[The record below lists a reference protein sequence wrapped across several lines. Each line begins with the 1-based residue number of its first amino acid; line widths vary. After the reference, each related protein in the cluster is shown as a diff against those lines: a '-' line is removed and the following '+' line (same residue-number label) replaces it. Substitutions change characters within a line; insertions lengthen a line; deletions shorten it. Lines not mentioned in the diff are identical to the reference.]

1 MIYSKGNIDNKNY
14 YFHILQAAD
23 TILSAALA
31 DEEEVVRYEATIQYQ
46 RHPSADSMSEV
57 LYDYYNYTR
66 AMQSPAGASKR
77 RVRRFNIFDALSFH
91 LATPSFNWK
100 KTVGSSNFG
109 ASMGV
114 IIENMMDLNIKP
126 LSGKFAIDV
135 HDEAYFVANLGYVG
149 VSLDIFRARICFKGH
164 IEYNLNILQELGIN
178 SFSDLAHIYDKT
190 IGAVVSAIKEAIT
203 SFRAALGVHIDIK
216 YIFHT
221 LVKAV
226 SELPFIIENLVV
238 TPTLRRILEQLK
250 QLPFIQK
257 GLTLIDEI
265 KSLYRDV
272 RSDVLMFYQEIS
284 DCVTVT
290 LPWVGETI
298 KTAITTIGKSIEHFF
313 RNPIIS
319 IRDVIVSVLQLRSAF
334 EAVIDCKDVLI
345 NAAKFQGAHI
355 RGWMD
360 VVNRLKQIYNT
371 TIQTAE
377 LIIAEAKEF
386 SEIRNISSFERATG
400 LNLTTLRI
408 KAYADLK
415 NAFQEFI
422 KPLAPLLNIVE
433 PFIKA
438 YNSVVNVIKTAI
450 HAYEI
455 LREKYEQVKN
465 LIERLFG
472 PKFNRNFPRQIRGGD
487 NCKESKCEC
496 GYYPTTSGDTKVYKK
511 GLQLEIDS
519 GEMLVAPTT
528 GLYIKVP
535 DNQVMIYPKG
545 SFSKYVILIHNVEV
559 LANITDAGVNV
570 DGGNQIG
577 TVTDNPLGCEPNF
590 IHFTMM
596 TKSRGS
602 TTDPN
607 PFLQPRFLETPHWTQ
622 ECNDYDFL
630 IYDKVMKKGTI
641 IGKPDRKNETARGTC
656 TGKDICTNPDLPDN
670 NDPPPT
676 GNSGYN
682 PKFVHAI
689 SGNTNSLLPKATSN
703 GPRGPLDRP
712 VGTNLGKFFTKEREE
727 EYAKDG
733 KSGFHIVVTGGGGQ
747 FNFSVNS
754 IKVGQVLDILKR
766 LTDPEVSHLITTLEN
781 TFEYIRKALDCS
793 HEELTDPSLLDLETI
808 QNALKIRGLP
818 FQGDRD
824 KLVAE
829 LIALPGDLC
838 PAIQHA
844 IPPNRWC
851 TITQDC
857 LTLKCAAA
865 LKLDFFKY
873 SVSFSITLDP
883 CAPSITLKFQ
893 DLEKVIPLPDLYGGS
908 EINIGHESIEV
919 SGLAKV
925 ELALRLTRKD
935 TNVYLDFTAYL
946 CPPDEQSEDY
956 SHCFYSIELL
966 VGAGFQI
973 PSPFNCS
980 SKKERREVST
990 QDDVTSCGIRIPD
1003 FLNMTLGQFVTYIK
1017 DFGDS
1022 GSASNSTNNLNQL
1035 MQDLRNVILKELL
1048 DAIISGKSPISGDDT
1063 DFPTTFDV
1071 CIAGALGQQFRKSFF
1086 SIDKYII
1093 IGWVP
1098 LHFTFSLD
1106 GLYGYSIGAKVCFI
1120 SMVASADVT
1129 PNVGLVVSGSAAVSI
1144 FIAEAGIRVD
1154 GIILNT
1160 HVPIQPSIGFKKFP
1174 LALRLR
1180 VDLVIIPLAVS
1191 VHIYLKISIHLFFIH
1206 IHITIID
1213 IELFHWSAPAI
1224 SVNLFDISN
1233 FDKDDSPPLF
1243 SPIAGS
1249 ARRRRALSGATPCTV
1264 TQVAGRD
1271 YTNPAFILQINV
1283 ADDKSQAELT
1293 YSVGTYPGGTDEV
1306 ENDRMNGNTVLIART
1321 LTSGVPLYW
1330 TASASNSQG
1339 VSASTQCSLASYDMT
1354 PPKGRVDFDSYIYS
1368 SHPSKLIGEAT
1379 IIDDTNL
1386 LNQSQAI
1393 GYGRGPF
1400 GDQTVP
1406 FTPFIFD
1413 QFSLQ
1418 ATSDGAL
1425 ANYIAILDKKLSV
1438 TPFKTL
1444 SDVTLD
1450 DCSADCSNFP
1460 TKCFSFNYAEVLRIC
1475 QLLDAIGADSDVEFA
1490 KDQEY
1495 SYYEKRGVGNHAS
1508 FKYEN
1513 LPLVH
1518 DTLYFLNLHI
1528 VNQLLYE
1535 SFIYSP
1541 GMLIDFTMPEP
1552 GIVRNASV
1560 NETRHDGCHAAF
1572 NQRCGPPEYVTPL
1585 EYHRI
1590 LQDGP
1595 GSECVFNGYSIETDV
1610 EYTRLNTFVSVT
1622 FQGFHDNQSGK
1633 SMSLVTHYST
1643 IS

>member
-1 MIYSKGNIDNKNY
+1 
-14 YFHILQAAD
+14 
-23 TILSAALA
+23 
-31 DEEEVVRYEATIQYQ
+31 
-46 RHPSADSMSEV
+46 
-57 LYDYYNYTR
+57 
-66 AMQSPAGASKR
+66 
-77 RVRRFNIFDALSFH
+77 
-91 LATPSFNWK
+91 
-100 KTVGSSNFG
+100 
-109 ASMGV
+109 
-114 IIENMMDLNIKP
+114 
-126 LSGKFAIDV
+126 
-135 HDEAYFVANLGYVG
+135 
-149 VSLDIFRARICFKGH
+149 
-164 IEYNLNILQELGIN
+164 
-178 SFSDLAHIYDKT
+178 
-190 IGAVVSAIKEAIT
+190 
-203 SFRAALGVHIDIK
+203 
-216 YIFHT
+216 
-221 LVKAV
+221 
-226 SELPFIIENLVV
+226 
-238 TPTLRRILEQLK
+238 
-250 QLPFIQK
+250 
-257 GLTLIDEI
+257 
-265 KSLYRDV
+265 
-272 RSDVLMFYQEIS
+272 
-284 DCVTVT
+284 
-290 LPWVGETI
+290 
-298 KTAITTIGKSIEHFF
+298 
-313 RNPIIS
+313 
-319 IRDVIVSVLQLRSAF
+319 
-334 EAVIDCKDVLI
+334 
-345 NAAKFQGAHI
+345 
-355 RGWMD
+355 
-360 VVNRLKQIYNT
+360 
-371 TIQTAE
+371 
-377 LIIAEAKEF
+377 
-386 SEIRNISSFERATG
+386 
-400 LNLTTLRI
+400 
-408 KAYADLK
+408 
-415 NAFQEFI
+415 
-422 KPLAPLLNIVE
+422 
-433 PFIKA
+433 
-438 YNSVVNVIKTAI
+438 
-450 HAYEI
+450 
-455 LREKYEQVKN
+455 
-465 LIERLFG
+465 
-472 PKFNRNFPRQIRGGD
+472 
-487 NCKESKCEC
+487 
-496 GYYPTTSGDTKVYKK
+496 
-511 GLQLEIDS
+511 
-519 GEMLVAPTT
+519 
-528 GLYIKVP
+528 
-535 DNQVMIYPKG
+535 
-545 SFSKYVILIHNVEV
+545 
-559 LANITDAGVNV
+559 
-570 DGGNQIG
+570 
-577 TVTDNPLGCEPNF
+577 
-590 IHFTMM
+590 
-596 TKSRGS
+596 
-602 TTDPN
+602 
-607 PFLQPRFLETPHWTQ
+607 
-622 ECNDYDFL
+622 
-630 IYDKVMKKGTI
+630 
-641 IGKPDRKNETARGTC
+641 
-656 TGKDICTNPDLPDN
+656 
-670 NDPPPT
+670 
-676 GNSGYN
+676 
-682 PKFVHAI
+682 
-689 SGNTNSLLPKATSN
+689 
-703 GPRGPLDRP
+703 
-712 VGTNLGKFFTKEREE
+712 
-727 EYAKDG
+727 
-733 KSGFHIVVTGGGGQ
+733 
-747 FNFSVNS
+747 
-754 IKVGQVLDILKR
+754 
-766 LTDPEVSHLITTLEN
+766 
-781 TFEYIRKALDCS
+781 
-793 HEELTDPSLLDLETI
+793 
-808 QNALKIRGLP
+808 
-818 FQGDRD
+818 
-824 KLVAE
+824 
-829 LIALPGDLC
+829 
-838 PAIQHA
+838 
-844 IPPNRWC
+844 
-851 TITQDC
+851 
-857 LTLKCAAA
+857 
-865 LKLDFFKY
+865 
-873 SVSFSITLDP
+873 
-883 CAPSITLKFQ
+883 
-893 DLEKVIPLPDLYGGS
+893 
-908 EINIGHESIEV
+908 
-919 SGLAKV
+919 
-925 ELALRLTRKD
+925 
-935 TNVYLDFTAYL
+935 
-946 CPPDEQSEDY
+946 
-956 SHCFYSIELL
+956 
-966 VGAGFQI
+966 
-973 PSPFNCS
+973 
-980 SKKERREVST
+980 
-990 QDDVTSCGIRIPD
+990 
-1003 FLNMTLGQFVTYIK
+1003 MTLGQFVTYIK